1 MTLTR
6 SLATL
11 VLVALTVAAVAAQ
24 TPARPPQTPAQAP
37 TATPPPT
44 FRTETTLRVWKVSVV
59 DRDGKAVEGLTA
71 NDFVVMEGGVRQEIA
86 FATYQRLEPPP
97 PASTPP
103 AEILPAPPLDPVART
118 AASRITIPPANDTRF
133 QDKRLMVLYF
143 DLSRMPD
150 ADKLRAFDAAQKY
163 VRAQMGPSDVLAIMA
178 LQNGGVK
185 IRQDFTTDK
194 PRLLEV
200 LNAMMFND
208 DFDQDGQPD
217 LDSFASDFGQSAEF
231 NVFNTDRRLAS
242 LQTAISYLRPLTQQK
257 VLVYFGSGLNAN
269 GADNA
274 AQYTSA
280 VNAARRANVL
290 ISTIDTRGLVAVSP
304 VGNASRQ
311 SPGGMSMFN
320 GSAAVS
326 SMTGFLASQDSL
338 YALAKDTGGKA
349 LLDNNDLTSGIVD
362 AARTATSY
370 YLVAYYT
377 SNTALDGK
385 FRRVQVTVQGNKQ
398 YEIVAQDGYFAD
410 KVWANLNNSEREMQM
425 QEAFRLENPLT
436 DMTLAMELNYFKL
449 NRAEYYVPITVK
461 IPGSELQI
469 ARRRGAPRTEIDF
482 MSEVK
487 DNNMISYSIM
497 RDSLPITLSEDIAN
511 QLNQRPILY
520 QTGFTLLPGD
530 YIIKLLAR
538 DTVTGRTGTFQAKFT
553 VPNLEKDLGNVPIS
567 TVVLSGQRMTVGS
580 EIFAVKNGATKEVQA
595 VDPLIHDGQRMIPSV
610 TRVFSVGRDLFVYL
624 QAYQPGATTMRPM
637 MAFVSFYRNGEK
649 VHETAPMSMDGPMD
663 ARSKAIPM
671 RFSLPIGKLEP
682 GEYECQVTVLDPG
695 TQRAS
700 FWRAPVTLVP

>member
-6 SLATL
+6 AFTPL
-11 VLVALTVAAVAAQ
+11 VLVALSAAAVAAQ
-24 TPARPPQTPAQAP
+24 APARPQQPAPQNQA
-37 TATPPPT
+37 PT
-44 FRTETTLRVWKVSVV
+44 FRTETTLRVRNVSVV
-59 DRDGKAVEGLTA
+59 DRDGNAVEGLTA
-71 NDFVVMEGGVRQEIA
+71 SDFVVMENGVRQEIA
-86 FATYQRLEPPP
+86 FVAFQRLESPLPP
-97 PASTPP
+97 STPP
-103 AEILPAPPLDPVART
+103 AEIQPAPPLDALART
-118 AASRITIPPANDTRF
+118 AAARITIPPANDTRF

-150 ADKLRAFDAAQKY
+150 ADKLRSFDSAQKY
-163 VRAQMGPSDVLAIMA
+163 VRANMAPSDLVAIMA

-185 IRQDFTTDK
+185 IRQDFTAER

-217 LDSFASDFGQSAEF
+217 LDSFTSDFGQSAEF

-242 LQTAISYLRPLTQQK
+242 LQTAISYLRPLSQQK
-257 VLVYFGSGLNAN
+257 TFVYFGSGLNAS

-274 AQYTSA
+274 AQYMST
-280 VNAARRANVL
+280 VNAARRANVT
-290 ISTIDTRGLVAVSP
+290 ISTIDTRGLVAISP
-304 VGNASRQ
+304 VGNASRA

-320 GSAAVS
+320 GQAAVS

-377 SNTALDGK
+377 SNNAPDGK
-385 FRRVQVTVQGNKQ
+385 FRRVQVTVPANKQ
-398 YEIVAQDGYFAD
+398 YEIVTQDGYYAD
-410 KVWANLNNSEREMQM
+410 KIWANLNNSEREMQM
-425 QEAFRLENPLT
+425 SEAFRLENPIT
-436 DMTLAMELNYFKL
+436 DMTLAMELNFFKL

-487 DNNMISYSIM
+487 DSNMISYSIM
-497 RDSLPITLSEDIAN
+497 RDSLPIPLSEDVAN
-511 QLNQRPILY
+511 QLSQRPILY

-530 YIIKLLAR
+530 YVIKLLAR

-553 VPNLEKDLGNVPIS
+553 IPNLEKDFGNVPMS
-567 TVVLSGQRMTVGS
+567 SVVLSGQRMAVGS
-580 EIFAVKNGATKEVQA
+580 EIFAVKNSAAKDQQS
-595 VDPLIHDGQRMIPSV
+595 VDPLIHYGQRLIPSV

-624 QAYQPGATTMRPM
+624 QAYQPGATAMRPM
-637 MAFVSFYRNGEK
+637 MAFVSFYRQGEK
-649 VHETAPMSMDGPMD
+649 VYETPPMSMDGPMD

-671 RFSLPIGKLEP
+671 RFSLPIGKLAP

-695 TQRAS
+695 TQKAS
-700 FWRAPVTLVP
+700 FWRAPLTLVP

>member
-6 SLATL
+6 AFTPL
-11 VLVALTVAAVAAQ
+11 VLVALSAAAVAAQ
-24 TPARPPQTPAQAP
+24 APARPQTPAAQ
-37 TATPPPT
+37 TQPPT

-59 DRDGKAVEGLTA
+59 DRSGKAVEGLTA
-71 NDFVVMEGGVRQEIA
+71 NDFVVMENGVRQDIA
-86 FATYQRLEPPP
+86 FATFQRLEEPL

-103 AEILPAPPLDPVART
+103 AEIQPAPPLDAVARA

-150 ADKLRAFDAAQKY
+150 ADKLRAFDSAQKY
-163 VRAQMGPSDVLAIMA
+163 VRTNMGTSDMVAIMA

-185 IRQDFTTDK
+185 IRQDFTADK

-200 LNAMMFND
+200 LTAMMFND

-231 NVFNTDRRLAS
+231 NVFNTDRRLAA
-242 LQTAISYLRPLTQQK
+242 LQTAISNLRPLTQQK

-274 AQYTSA
+274 AQYVSTVNSA
-280 VNAARRANVL
+280 KRANVN
-290 ISTIDTRGLVAVSP
+290 ISTIDTRGLVAISP
-304 VGNASRQ
+304 VANASRQ
-311 SPGGMSMFN
+311 SPGGMSMFT
-320 GSAAVS
+320 GQAAVN

-349 LLDNNDLTSGIVD
+349 LLDNNDLTTGIVD
-362 AARTATSY
+362 AARTANSY

-377 SNTALDGK
+377 SNNANDGK
-385 FRRVQVTVQGNKQ
+385 FRRVQVTVPGNKE
-398 YEIVAQDGYFAD
+398 YELAAQDGYFAD
-410 KVWANLNNSEREMQM
+410 KVWANLSNSEREMQM
-425 QEAFRLENPLT
+425 AEAFRLENPLT
-436 DMTLAMELNYFKL
+436 DMTLAMELNFFKL

-511 QLNQRPILY
+511 QLSQRPILY

-530 YIIKLLAR
+530 YVIKLLAR

-553 VPNLEKDLGNVPIS
+553 VPNLEKDFGNVPIS
-567 TVVLSGQRMTVGS
+567 SVVLSGQRMTVGS
-580 EIFAVKNGATKEVQA
+580 EIFAVKNGSTKEVQA

-637 MAFVSFYRNGEK
+637 MAFVSFYRGGEK
-649 VHETAPMSMDGPMD
+649 VFETAPMSMDGPMD
-663 ARSKAIPM
+663 ARSKAVPM
-671 RFSLPIGKLEP
+671 RFSLPMGKLEP

-700 FWRAPVTLVP
+700 FWRAPLTLVP

>member
-1 MTLTR
+1 MTFTRALTP
-6 SLATL
+6 L
-11 VLVALTVAAVAAQ
+11 VLVVLSAAAVAAQ
-24 TPARPPQTPAQAP
+24 QAPARPPQPAAQ
-37 TATPPPT
+37 TQPPT

-59 DRDGKAVEGLTA
+59 GRDGKAVEGLTA
-71 NDFVVMEGGVRQEIA
+71 SDFVVMENGVRQDIA
-86 FATYQRLEPPP
+86 FAAFQRLEEPLPPS
-97 PASTPP
+97 APP
-103 AEILPAPPLDPVART
+103 AEIQAAPPLDAVARA

-150 ADKLRAFDAAQKY
+150 ADKLRSFDSAQKY
-163 VRAQMGPSDVLAIMA
+163 VRTNMGTSDMVAIMA

-185 IRQDFTTDK
+185 VRQDFTGDK

-200 LNAMMFND
+200 LTAMMFND
-208 DFDQDGQPD
+208 DFDQDGEPD

-231 NVFNTDRRLAS
+231 NVFNTDRRLAA
-242 LQTAISYLRPLTQQK
+242 LQTAISMLRPLTHQK

-274 AQYTSA
+274 AQYVST
-280 VNAARRANVL
+280 VNAARRANVN
-290 ISTIDTRGLVAVSP
+290 ISTIDTRGLVAFSP

-320 GSAAVS
+320 GQAAVS

-349 LLDNNDLTSGIVD
+349 LLDNNDLTTGIID

-377 SNTALDGK
+377 SNNANDGK
-385 FRRVQVTVQGNKQ
+385 FRRVQVTVPGNKE
-398 YEIVAQDGYFAD
+398 YEIAAQDGYYAD

-425 QEAFRLENPLT
+425 AEAFRLENPIT
-436 DMTLAMELNYFKL
+436 DMTLAMELNFFKL

-497 RDSLPITLSEDIAN
+497 RDSLPITLSEEVAN
-511 QLNQRPILY
+511 QLSQRPILY

-530 YIIKLLAR
+530 YVIKLLAR
-538 DTVTGRTGTFQAKFT
+538 DTVTGRTGTFQAKFS
-553 VPNLEKDLGNVPIS
+553 VPNLEKDLGNVPMS
-567 TVVLSGQRMTVGS
+567 TVVLSGQRMPVGS
-580 EIFAVKNGATKEVQA
+580 EIFAVKNGSTKDVQA
-595 VDPLIHDGQRMIPSV
+595 VDPLIHDGQRLIPSV

-649 VHETAPMSMDGPMD
+649 VFETPPMSMDGPMD

-671 RFSLPIGKLEP
+671 RFSLPLAKMEP

-700 FWRAPVTLVP
+700 FWRAPLTLVP

>member
-6 SLATL
+6 AFTPL
-11 VLVALTVAAVAAQ
+11 VLVVLSVAAVAAQ
-24 TPARPPQTPAQAP
+24 APARPPQPPTQNQA
-37 TATPPPT
+37 PT
-44 FRTETTLRVWKVSVV
+44 FRTETTLRVRNVSVV

-71 NDFVVMEGGVRQEIA
+71 NDFVVMENGVRQEIA
-86 FATYQRLEPPP
+86 FVAFQRLESPLPP
-97 PASTPP
+97 STPP
-103 AEILPAPPLDPVART
+103 AEIQPAPPLDAVART
-118 AASRITIPPANDTRF
+118 AAARITIPPANDTRF

-150 ADKLRAFDAAQKY
+150 ADKLRSFDSAQKY
-163 VRAQMGPSDVLAIMA
+163 VRANMGPSDLVAIMA

-185 IRQDFTTDK
+185 IRQDFTADR

-242 LQTAISYLRPLTQQK
+242 LQTAISYLRPLSQQK
-257 VLVYFGSGLNAN
+257 TFVYFGSGLNAS

-274 AQYTSA
+274 AQYMST
-280 VNAARRANVL
+280 VNSARRANVT
-290 ISTIDTRGLVAVSP
+290 ISTIDTRGLVAISP
-304 VGNASRQ
+304 VGNASRA

-320 GSAAVS
+320 GQAAVS
-326 SMTGFLASQDSL
+326 SMTGFIASQDSL

-349 LLDNNDLTSGIVD
+349 LLDNNDLTSGIID

-377 SNTALDGK
+377 SNNAQDGK
-385 FRRVQVTVQGNKQ
+385 FRRVQVTVPGDKQ
-398 YEIVAQDGYFAD
+398 YEIVTQDGYYAD
-410 KVWANLNNSEREMQM
+410 KIWANLNNTEREMQM
-425 QEAFRLENPLT
+425 SEAFRLENPLT
-436 DMTLAMELNYFKL
+436 DMTLAMELNFFKL

-487 DNNMISYSIM
+487 DSNMISYSIM
-497 RDSLPITLSEDIAN
+497 RDSLPITLSEDVAN
-511 QLNQRPILY
+511 QLSQRPILY

-530 YIIKLLAR
+530 YVIKLLAR

-553 VPNLEKDLGNVPIS
+553 IPNLEKDLGNVPMS
-567 TVVLSGQRMTVGS
+567 SVVLSGQRMAVGS
-580 EIFAVKNGATKEVQA
+580 EIFAVKNSAAKDVQA
-595 VDPLIHDGQRMIPSV
+595 VDPLVNDGQRLIPSV

-637 MAFVSFYRNGEK
+637 MAFVSFYRQGEK
-649 VHETAPMSMDGPMD
+649 VYETPPMSMDGPMD

-700 FWRAPVTLVP
+700 FWRAPLTLVP

>member
-1 MTLTR
+1 
-6 SLATL
+6 
-11 VLVALTVAAVAAQ
+11 
-24 TPARPPQTPAQAP
+24 
-37 TATPPPT
+37 
-44 FRTETTLRVWKVSVV
+44 
-59 DRDGKAVEGLTA
+59 
-71 NDFVVMEGGVRQEIA
+71 
-86 FATYQRLEPPP
+86 
-97 PASTPP
+97 
-103 AEILPAPPLDPVART
+103 
-118 AASRITIPPANDTRF
+118 
-133 QDKRLMVLYF
+133 
-143 DLSRMPD
+143 
-150 ADKLRAFDAAQKY
+150 
-163 VRAQMGPSDVLAIMA
+163 MGPSDLVAIMA

-185 IRQDFTTDK
+185 IRQDFTADR

-242 LQTAISYLRPLTQQK
+242 LQTAISYLRPLSQQK
-257 VLVYFGSGLNAN
+257 TFVYFGSGLNAS

-274 AQYTSA
+274 AQYMST
-280 VNAARRANVL
+280 VNAARRANVT
-290 ISTIDTRGLVAVSP
+290 ISTIDTRGLVAISP
-304 VGNASRQ
+304 VGNASRA

-320 GSAAVS
+320 GQAAVS
-326 SMTGFLASQDSL
+326 SMTGFIASQDSL

-377 SNTALDGK
+377 SNNAQDGK
-385 FRRVQVTVQGNKQ
+385 FRRVQVTVPGNKQ
-398 YEIVAQDGYFAD
+398 YADRVAGWLLRRQ
-410 KVWANLNNSEREMQM
+410 NLGESQQQPSARCRC
-425 QEAFRLENPLT
+425 QEAFSLENPLT
-436 DMTLAMELNYFKL
+436 DMTLAMELNFFKL

-487 DNNMISYSIM
+487 DSNMISYSIM
-497 RDSLPITLSEDIAN
+497 RDSLPITLSEDVAN
-511 QLNQRPILY
+511 QLSQRPILY

-530 YIIKLLAR
+530 YVIKLLAR

-553 VPNLEKDLGNVPIS
+553 IPNLEKDFGNVADQLGGAEWTADGGWQRDLRS
-567 TVVLSGQRMTVGS
+567 QESG
-580 EIFAVKNGATKEVQA
+580 AKEVQA
-595 VDPLIHDGQRMIPSV
+595 VDPLINDGQRLIPSV

-637 MAFVSFYRNGEK
+637 MAFVSFFARGEK
-649 VHETAPMSMDGPMD
+649 VLRD
-663 ARSKAIPM
+663 AADVHGRPHGCALEGDTDAIQPADWKT
-671 RFSLPIGKLEP
+671 G
-682 GEYECQVTVLDPG
+682 
-695 TQRAS
+695 A
-700 FWRAPVTLVP
+700 W